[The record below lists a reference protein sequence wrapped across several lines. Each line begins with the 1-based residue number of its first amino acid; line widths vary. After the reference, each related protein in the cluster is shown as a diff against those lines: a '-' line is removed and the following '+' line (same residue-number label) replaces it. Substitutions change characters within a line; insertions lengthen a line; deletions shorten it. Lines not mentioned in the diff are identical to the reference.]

1 MLSPRPEHDFL
12 GSEML
17 GELSSGL
24 QETPRTHKNHALA

>member
-17 GELSSGL
+17 GEVSGDRP
-24 QETPRTHKNHALA
+24 ETPRTVENHALA

>member
-17 GELSSGL
+17 REVSGGL
-24 QETPRTHKNHALA
+24 RETSRTHENHALA